1 MDSQNTS
8 TVLSDIEISGTVT
21 FLGTLH
27 FDGQLRNGDIVG
39 EVLVIGP
46 KGRIEGNVNASSLV
60 IHGSVTGDV
69 TVTGRCELKGSASL
83 HGNLVTNRLSMDDGA
98 TFIGGATITPEG
110 KPVPPKPPV
119 QGKPG
124 R

>member
-8 TVLSDIEISGTVT
+8 TVLSDIEISGNVT

-27 FDGQLRNGDIVG
+27 FDGKLRDGDLVG
-39 EVLVIGP
+39 EVLIIGP
-46 KGRIEGNVNASSLV
+46 KGQVEGNINASSLV

-69 TVTGRCELKGSASL
+69 TVAGRCELKGSASL
-83 HGNLVTNRLSMDDGA
+83 RGNLVTNRLSMDDGA
-98 TFIGGATITPEG
+98 TFIGGATITPDG
-110 KPVPPKPPV
+110 KPAPAKPP
-119 QGKPG
+119 GKPG